1 MSLLLL
7 FGTGGSPLAVFLDA
21 KAEYIEG
28 EATQPVVIVAVYF
41 YDPDDETFKPQF
53 VTQGTVT
60 LVRSGIHNI
69 QTIKFDK
76 RFGNADGAF
85 HFQFSHPP
93 TSNNLTVRVV
103 ADLRASDG
111 STAHLDKTIQV
122 LQETERPIPL
132 AAQPDTGDDANDEL
146 RSKKR
151 KEEFL

>member
-7 FGTGGSPLAVFLDA
+7 FGTGGSPLAVLLDA

-28 EATQPVVIVAVYF
+28 EATQPVVLVDAYF
-41 YDPDDETFKPQF
+41 YDPSNETFKPQL
-53 VTQGTVT
+53 VTAGTVS
-60 LVRSGIHNI
+60 LVRSGIHTI
-69 QTIKFDK
+69 QTIEFDK

-93 TSNNLTVRVV
+93 VANNLSIRVV
-103 ADLRASDG
+103 ADLHASDG
-111 STAHLDKTIQV
+111 SSAHLDKTIPV

-132 AAQPDTGDDANDEL
+132 ASQPDTGDDANDEL

-151 KEEFL
+151 KEEYL